1 MAKIWEVY
9 LADVQHTVLMYST
22 PCSSTLWSAMS
33 ASRVLE
39 PSTPPTCLFYVH
51 LIITK
56 VLSYFDLLETPVH
69 ESI

>member
-22 PCSSTLWSAMS
+22 PCSSTLWSAQW

-39 PSTPPTCLFYVH
+39 PSTPSQPPILNAFNH
-51 LIITK
+51 N
-56 VLSYFDLLETPVH
+56 
-69 ESI
+69 

>member
-39 PSTPPTCLFYVH
+39 PSTPPNLPILCAFNH
-51 LIITK
+51 N
-56 VLSYFDLLETPVH
+56 
-69 ESI
+69 